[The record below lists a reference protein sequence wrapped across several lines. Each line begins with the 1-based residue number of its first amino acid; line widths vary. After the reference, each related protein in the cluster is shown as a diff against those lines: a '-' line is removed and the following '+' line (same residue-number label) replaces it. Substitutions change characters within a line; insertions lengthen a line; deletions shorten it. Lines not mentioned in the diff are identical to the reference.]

1 VSANTITLQ
10 IGGSVDLNLY
20 LAPAPALG
28 HVIVTARYGSFVA
41 TGVGDM
47 AYTLPVGMQVA
58 AQVAYVDAGG
68 NAAVVD
74 GEVAWASSDAT
85 VASVAVDVDDST
97 ICTIGAVG
105 PVGAAQVTAT
115 ADADIGAG
123 VKTLVTLLDITVIAG
138 EAVAGTITITGTPTP
153 IP

>member
-1 VSANTITLQ
+1 MSNTITVAF
-10 IGGSVDLNLY
+10 GGSIDLNLY

-28 HVIVTARYGSFVA
+28 HVIVTARFGQFTA

-47 AYTLPVGMQVA
+47 AYTLPVGMQVE

-68 NAAVVD
+68 NAAAVD

-85 VASVAVDVDDST
+85 IASVTVDANDST
-97 ICTIGAVG
+97 IVTIGAVG
-105 PVGAAQVTAT
+105 AVGNAQVTAT

-123 VKTLVTLLDITVIAG
+123 TKSLVTLLDITVVAG
-138 EAVAGTITITGTPTP
+138 EAVAGTINITGTPSPITP
-153 IP
+153 